1 MKPRKL
7 VLPSKTEELVL
18 LCTQGFFFFFS
29 NLSNRWIDNDPQKE

>member
-7 VLPSKTEELVL
+7 VLPSKTKELVL
-18 LCTQGFFFFFS
+18 LCTQGFVFS